1 MVRKNKKKSR
11 ILETVHEATKDL
23 YSLGL
28 IDKKKMDKYNLLC
41 TDSVPDYS
49 PSKIKS
55 LRTRHNISQAV
66 LATVIN
72 TSLSTVRQWEIGEKH
87 PSGPSLKLLNILDTK
102 GLEVFI
108 NQQPP
113 NTNVG

>member
-1 MVRKNKKKSR
+1 MIKKKKSR
-11 ILETVHEATKDL
+11 ILETVHTAAKDL
-23 YSLGL
+23 YSVGL

-41 TDSVPDYS
+41 TTTVPDYS

-55 LRTRHNISQAV
+55 LRARHHISQAV

-72 TSLSTVRQWEIGEKH
+72 TSLSTVRKWEIGAKH

-102 GLEVFI
+102 GIEVFI
-108 NQQPP
+108 NSQSSK
-113 NTNVG
+113 